1 VAGLTSESAAGPVR
15 TCLACRESL
24 PKRNLLRLVVDD
36 EGQLWPDPTQKAPGR
51 GTYLCMRSACLQH
64 MGDRRL
70 MSLKG
75 KFPGI
80 KADWAALQQ
89 RIGQVLM
96 RQLQMTARRLR
107 SQACLGRDAVMHRMW
122 NNAPLLILLACDAG
136 QSLRRQVVDGAQK
149 RSDAGGRTTVL
160 EVPGENWLGDLFG
173 RETLAVA
180 GIDDSRQMA
189 GWVKNCVWLRRLK
202 ESGYL

>member
-1 VAGLTSESAAGPVR
+1 M
-15 TCLACRESL
+15 
-24 PKRNLLRLVVDD
+24 LRLVVDD
-36 EGQLWPDPTQKAPGR
+36 EGELWPDLMQKAPGR
-51 GTYLCMRSACLQH
+51 GAYLCMHSTCLQQ

-70 MSLKG
+70 MGLKG

-80 KADWAALQQ
+80 RVDWAALQQ

-96 RQLQMTARRLR
+96 RQLQMMARRVHR
-107 SQACLGRDAVMHRMW
+107 QACLGRDAVMHRMW

-136 QSLRRQVVDGAQK
+136 QSLRRQIVDGAQK
-149 RSDAGGRTTVL
+149 RSDAGGRTTLL
-160 EVPGENWLGDLFG
+160 EVPGENWLGDLFD

-189 GWVKNCVWLRRLK
+189 GWVKNCVWLGRLK